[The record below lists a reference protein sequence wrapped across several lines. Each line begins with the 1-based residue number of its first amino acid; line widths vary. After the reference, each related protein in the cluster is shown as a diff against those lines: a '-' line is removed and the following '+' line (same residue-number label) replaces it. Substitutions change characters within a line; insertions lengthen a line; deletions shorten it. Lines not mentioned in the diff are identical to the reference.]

1 MFKMGLFCL
10 GHISSECSSER
21 VHMVLEY
28 RIVFN
33 QKDKN
38 VKTRAFIKS
47 VIKQLNPRVGNKLTN
62 LPHLI
67 RYKILC
73 LNLM

>member
-1 MFKMGLFCL
+1 
-10 GHISSECSSER
+10 
-21 VHMVLEY
+21 MVLEY

-62 LPHLI
+62 LPRLI